1 MFGSIG
7 ATELLIIAGVA
18 LVVMGPERFP
28 EFAKIVMRTIREIRG
43 YWDDAK
49 RDISK
54 ELRPV
59 ESEIR
64 QLKQYNP
71 EDYIDALTDSDS
83 DSESEDTYG
92 DYDDT
97 YGYGQ
102 EEYGDG
108 DFQGRTPEDESD
120 TPTESEAG
128 QVDQAEETK
137 DNGAAGEEPGSE
149 EQGFT
154 PERLDG

>member
-43 YWDDAK
+43 YWDEAK

-59 ESEIR
+59 ETEIR

-83 DSESEDTYG
+83 ESDDSYG
-92 DYDDT
+92 EYDDT

-108 DFQGRTPEDESD
+108 GFEEEASEAESDASDNSEDSQVDESPEERN
-120 TPTESEAG
+120 T
-128 QVDQAEETK
+128 AET
-137 DNGAAGEEPGSE
+137 GEEPGGDD
-149 EQGFT
+149 QGFT